1 MKEDKRPSQWREILS
16 AGVDGWSSFSDTC
29 SDEPNEKDQ
38 GNNNI
43 TTSKSGLEVQQQ
55 QHQQT
60 NHHHHHQK
68 EKSYPSLD
76 VHWKQERR
84 DIEWQCLWLELRLK
98 ELQSHKN
105 RYEKKLKLLDENA
118 AAGGDKER
126 TSKPKSKNGKLA
138 KMVVFNEH
146 PLFDSIRRRREKI
159 LKKRKL
165 MMTSDEDDGGEKDGE
180 DAKMATEVPDEDGK
194 SNKKAKTDDDT
205 SKEHKGNKS
214 GSGGDSDV
222 SNTVMHEKCEDLKKR
237 CLGLMQRLGQPPP
250 IFTSNQGSGGGA
262 KGGKGGGGGSGRGNR
277 NGRNRNRN
285 YPHGG
290 GSGGNAGG
298 AGSGKDG
305 NNDTNKAEA
314 GNNNNNN
321 TRKHMS
327 RKTDEYDI
335 NNVVGDIVGAKY
347 VERALHEDI
356 NTPSVRVVTTFTMSV
371 EELRRLNNMDA
382 AATADAKN
390 KDGDDSS
397 DEDISDEA
405 FATRHAKYEVMERN
419 ARMPLELLKKAEREK
434 NGGKSPRGRKAN
446 KPSSV
451 SKSNSGNEDEKRA
464 VKRSVDLNAIHASAP
479 VVLSKK
485 GGDAPRASES
495 NSDSPSDGSAE
506 LNEDVVREILRAS

>member
-1 MKEDKRPSQWREILS
+1 MLGFEKALFRFDKRL
-16 AGVDGWSSFSDTC
+16 
-29 SDEPNEKDQ
+29 
-38 GNNNI
+38 GN
-43 TTSKSGLEVQQQ
+43 
-55 QHQQT
+55 
-60 NHHHHHQK
+60 
-68 EKSYPSLD
+68 
-76 VHWKQERR
+76 
-84 DIEWQCLWLELRLK
+84 
-98 ELQSHKN
+98 
-105 RYEKKLKLLDENA
+105 
-118 AAGGDKER
+118 
-126 TSKPKSKNGKLA
+126 
-138 KMVVFNEH
+138 
-146 PLFDSIRRRREKI
+146 RRRFYPI
-159 LKKRKL
+159 
-165 MMTSDEDDGGEKDGE
+165 
-180 DAKMATEVPDEDGK
+180 
-194 SNKKAKTDDDT
+194 KA
-205 SKEHKGNKS
+205 
-214 GSGGDSDV
+214 
-222 SNTVMHEKCEDLKKR
+222 
-237 CLGLMQRLGQPPP
+237 P
-250 IFTSNQGSGGGA
+250 GA
-262 KGGKGGGGGSGRGNR
+262 KGEGGGGGGGSGRGNR
-277 NGRNRNRN
+277 NGRNRNRTIRTVVA
-285 YPHGG
+285 
-290 GSGGNAGG
+290 GGNAGG

-314 GNNNNNN
+314 GNNNNN

-405 FATRHAKYEVMERN
+405 FATRHAKYEDMERN

-464 VKRSVDLNAIHASAP
+464 VKRSLDLNAIHASAP

-495 NSDSPSDGSAE
+495 NSDSPSDGSAA
-506 LNEDVVREILRAS
+506 NERGQRNLRRRERKREREKKEPTTRVAIKHIYNNK